1 MKKKMLA
8 AALAALTLCSLAA
21 CRSMPEEGTGESS
34 SGGAS
39 GATVRLTLWGPTE
52 QQKMLGEM
60 VNLFKQENG
69 GTKYEITLAIV
80 SEADAYKTIGTDVS
94 AGADVYA
101 FAGDQINNLYRAG
114 ALAQI
119 GGKNLQTMK
128 EENGEGSV
136 EAAKVGNGYYGYPYT
151 ADNGYFLYYD
161 KSVVTSPNS
170 LEGILSDL
178 KGKNK
183 KLVVDLDEPWYT
195 SGFFFSTGCSYD
207 VTYAEN
213 GKESAVTCDFD
224 DSVKGV
230 AAGKAMLALNS
241 NPAFLN
247 GGDDEMKA
255 GFTSGSVGAAVSGTW
270 NAEAIQ
276 RALGTNYAAAKLPT
290 FTVDGETY
298 QMRSFAGYKLYGVN
312 PTSKHIA
319 EAHKLAA
326 FLSSEAMQVKRFNDV
341 AAGPSNTKAAAREEV
356 KANVALAAL
365 SAQSAYAV
373 PQKSVPTNFFN
384 AVEAFGEE
392 LTAGGVTMAN
402 LQEKLRVMTADIK
415 SISSSKRK

>member
-1 MKKKMLA
+1 
-8 AALAALTLCSLAA
+8 
-21 CRSMPEEGTGESS
+21 
-34 SGGAS
+34 
-39 GATVRLTLWGPTE
+39 
-52 QQKMLGEM
+52 MLGEM
-60 VNLFKQENG
+60 IDLFKKENA
-69 GTKYEITLAIV
+69 GTKYEITLAVV

-119 GGKNLQTMK
+119 GGKNLETMK
-128 EENGEGSV
+128 SENGEGAV
-136 EAAKVGNGYYGYPYT
+136 ESAKVGNGYYGYPYT

-161 KSVVTSPNS
+161 KSAVTSPDT
-170 LEGILSDL
+170 LQGILSDL
-178 KGKNK
+178 QAKNK

-195 SGFFFSTGCSYD
+195 AGFFFSTGCSYE
-207 VTYAEN
+207 VTYGED
-213 GKESAVTCDFD
+213 GKESSVTCDFD
-224 DSVKGV
+224 DGVKGV
-230 AAGKAMLALNS
+230 SAGKAMLALNA

-255 GFTSGSVGAAVSGTW
+255 GFASGSVGACVSGTW
-270 NAEAIQ
+270 NAEAIKT
-276 RALGTNYAAAKLPT
+276 ALGENYGATKLPT

-312 PTSKHIA
+312 PTGRHLA
-319 EAHKLAA
+319 EAHKLAS
-326 FLSSEAMQVKRFNDV
+326 FLSSEAMQIKRFNDV
-341 AAGPSNTKAAAREEV
+341 MAGPSNVKAAMREEV

-365 SAQSAYAV
+365 SAQSEYAV

-392 LTAGGVTMAN
+392 LTSGAVTTAN

-415 SISSSKRK
+415 SITSSKKK

>member
-1 MKKKMLA
+1 MKKKLLS
-8 AALAALTLCSLAA
+8 AALAAFTLFSLAA
-21 CRSMPEEGTGESS
+21 CRSMPEDGSGNS
-34 SGGAS
+34 SGS

-52 QQKMLGEM
+52 HQKLLGEM
-60 VNLFKQENG
+60 VELFKKENAG
-69 GTKYEITLAIV
+69 GRYEITLAVV

-101 FAGDQINNLYRAG
+101 FSGDQINNLYRAG

-119 GGKNLQTMK
+119 GGSNLARMK

-136 EAAKVGNGYYGYPYT
+136 EAARVGDGYYAYPFT

-161 KSVVTSPNS
+161 KSAVSSPDT

-178 KGKNK
+178 QAKNK

-195 SGFFFSTGCSYD
+195 SGFFFSTGCSYE
-207 VTYAEN
+207 VTYGKD
-213 GKESAVTCDFD
+213 GKETAVSCDFD
-224 DSVKGV
+224 DAQKGV
-230 AAGKAMLALNS
+230 AAGKAMIALKQS
-241 NPAFLN
+241 PAFLN

-255 GFTSGSVGAAVSGTW
+255 GFTSGSVGACVSGTW

-276 RALGTNYAAAKLPT
+276 TALGNNYAAAKLPT
-290 FTVDGETY
+290 FKVDGESY

-312 PTSKHIA
+312 PTSKHLA

-326 FLSSEAMQVKRFNDV
+326 FLSGEEMQIKRFNDV
-341 AAGPSNTKAAAREEV
+341 VAGPSNKNAAAREEV

-373 PQKSVPTNFFN
+373 PQRSVPTRFFN
-384 AVEAFGEE
+384 AVEAFGKE
-392 LTAGGVTMAN
+392 LTAGGVTSAN
-402 LQEKLRVMTADIK
+402 LQEKLRVMAADIR
-415 SISSSKRK
+415 SIASAKNK